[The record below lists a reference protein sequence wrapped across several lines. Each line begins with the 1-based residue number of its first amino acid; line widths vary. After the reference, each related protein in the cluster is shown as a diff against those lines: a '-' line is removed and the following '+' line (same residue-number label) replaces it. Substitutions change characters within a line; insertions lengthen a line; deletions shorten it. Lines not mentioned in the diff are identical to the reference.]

1 MTAVKKNKI
10 RDIDIAAPR
19 ELEVTPSA
27 PVNEYYI
34 DIANKFKTAKF
45 ICVIILV
52 VFILI
57 MISVFRSDITLE
69 NCKYLVRFFSSANT
83 VYSGDYDNIYYD
95 TSGVVST
102 NMFNEDFVTV
112 KNDSIELYDLRGS
125 NIASYDINQTTPT
138 VVTNGKYM
146 LVYDQG
152 ANSFSLFNNFSLLT
166 TESYDYPISLGT
178 VSPEGMYAI
187 VTKSLDYQS
196 VIYLYDHNFN
206 LISKIYKDKYI
217 TDLKIDS
224 DGDRLLCTSVYAE
237 NGSYVSEV
245 MTYAP
250 YTEAEESTQ
259 KVNDSFFASCGFFA
273 NGGYGVLSDR
283 ALLFYNSSNKEVGSF
298 QLGNIVPTDCLFLDD
313 RAVLCY
319 NENIVGS
326 QSRVMIFNTS
336 GELIGESTVDDKI
349 IGTAYDLDHLY
360 LLTDSRVARINLESF
375 EKLSA
380 DVEKSAVSIFAPGSG
395 NLVIGYS
402 NMAKAYKVGDLFDP
416 YAEENK

>member
-1 MTAVKKNKI
+1 MKKNRI
-10 RDIDIAAPR
+10 RDIDVAAPR

-52 VFILI
+52 VFILL

-95 TSGVVST
+95 TAGVVST
-102 NMFNEDFVTV
+102 NMFNEDFVTI

-125 NIASYDINQTTPT
+125 NVASYDINQTTPT
-138 VVTNGKYM
+138 VVTQGKYM
-146 LVYDQG
+146 LVYDLG
-152 ANSFSLFNNFSLLT
+152 GNTFSLFNNFSLLT
-166 TESYDYPISLGT
+166 TESFDYPISLGT

-217 TDLKIDS
+217 TDLKIAS
-224 DGDRLLCTSVYAE
+224 DGDRLLCTSTFAE
-237 NGSYVSEV
+237 NGSFVSEV

-250 YTEAEESTQ
+250 YTDAEESTQ
-259 KVNDSFFASCGFFA
+259 SVNDSFFASCGFFS

-283 ALLFYNSSNKEVGSF
+283 ALLFYNKSNENVGSF
-298 QLGNIVPTDCLFLDD
+298 ELGNIVPTKCLFLDD
-313 RAVLCY
+313 CAVLCY
-319 NENIVGS
+319 SENIVGS
-326 QSRVMIFNTS
+326 QSRVMIFYPS
-336 GELIGESTVDDKI
+336 GELIGETTVDEKI
-349 IGTAYDLDHLY
+349 LDAASYMDDLY
-360 LLTDSRVARINLESF
+360 ILTHSKVTRINLNTA

-380 DVEKSAVSIFAPGSG
+380 DVEKSAVSIFAPNEGSI
-395 NLVIGYS
+395 VIGYS
-402 NMAKAYKVGDLFDP
+402 NLAKAYKVGDLFDP
-416 YAEENK
+416 YSEDNK